1 MDIDKTHGKEIAL
14 LMNGDE
20 QRHVLFQPRGGSSRI
35 LVKSSQVKYF

>member
-20 QRHVLFQPRGGSSRI
+20 QRHVLFQPNNFNRP
-35 LVKSSQVKYF
+35 